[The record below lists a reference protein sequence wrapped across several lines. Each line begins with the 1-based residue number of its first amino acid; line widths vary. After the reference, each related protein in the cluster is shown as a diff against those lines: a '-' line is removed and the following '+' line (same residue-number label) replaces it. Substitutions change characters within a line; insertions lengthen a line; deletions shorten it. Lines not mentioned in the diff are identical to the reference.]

1 MTLSKLIIPL
11 GIFTWIVMI
20 LAVLTGRRIIKAKL
34 IVHKTLAIVGI
45 ASATIHGLIVIYLN
59 FF

>member
-1 MTLSKLIIPL
+1 MTLSKLIIPF

>member
-1 MTLSKLIIPL
+1 
-11 GIFTWIVMI
+11 MI